1 MKIKKKYQRL
11 YNMSLEKKEKIG
23 LDLLKQVIEEKRSD
37 LPLIINFS
45 GGKDSLICLSMA
57 MKVYDNVECCY
68 ADGGF
73 ELPETLP
80 YIKKRCKEF
89 GVKLHV
95 AKAGEV
101 TISHRI
107 PGPLAGC
114 QTLKDF
120 ILNYEYWPVAGN
132 RWCSIWLKQRVMKA
146 YWRQFYDNKTILYKV
161 VGVRMFESPV
171 RLWKYGDPKHYKRL
185 GVNGN
190 KYIKYDREH
199 HPCRLVYP
207 ILDFT
212 DKNVEDYLKK
222 ENIEVHTGYKV
233 FGVSGCKY
241 CPVHTVDVY
250 EKILSVYPNIYDDII
265 ELEEKIGKPAA
276 ENKYFIKDIKE
287 RVLSKKENKN
297 NEE

>member
-1 MKIKKKYQRL
+1 MKPKFERINR
-11 YNMSLEKKEKIG
+11 MSLKKKEKFA
-23 LDLLKQVIEEKRSD
+23 LELLKQIIEEKRSD

-45 GGKDSLICLSMA
+45 GGKDSLVCLSLA
-57 MKVYDNVECCY
+57 MKVSDQVECCY

-73 ELPETLP
+73 ELPSTLP
-80 YIKKRCKEF
+80 YIKERCKEF
-89 GVKLHV
+89 GVKLHI

-101 TISHRI
+101 KISHRD
-107 PGPLAGC
+107 PGPLTGC
-114 QTLKDF
+114 QTLRDF
-120 ILNYEYWPVAGN
+120 ILHYKYWPVPGN
-132 RWCSIWLKQRVMKA
+132 RWCSTWLKQRVMKA

-161 VGVRMFESPV
+161 VGVRMFESAV
-171 RLWKYGDPKHYKRL
+171 RLWKYGEPKHYKKL

-199 HPCRLVYP
+199 NPCRLVYP
-207 ILDFT
+207 IMDWNNENI
-212 DKNVEDYLKK
+212 KEYLEK
-222 ENIEVHTGYKV
+222 ENIKVHSGYKV

-265 ELEEKIGKPAA
+265 ELEEAIGKPAA

-287 RVLSKKENKN
+287 RVLDAKKN
-297 NEE
+297 